1 MTNPQSDMSHRIL
14 IKIGGRAFE
23 DELGFRELAEAI
35 LAAEK
40 VDVIIVHG
48 GGAEISQAL
57 KDAGRK
63 TEFIDG
69 IRVTRAEDI
78 EIVEA
83 VLSGTVNRRISSWLE
98 ANGVACAPMSGRTQ
112 KLFVVAPLARGGRDL
127 GFVGQIKQ
135 VNPAGVIDAVQSGR
149 VPVVSPVSANEK
161 GASYNVNADSAAAA
175 LAAAAHCTD
184 LVFITDV
191 PGVLIDEQ
199 TRPFLSIA
207 EAQDL
212 ISADIIKGGMVAKM
226 ESAFQ
231 ALGQGVPRVHII
243 QWQGN
248 HMLRE
253 IVQQQ
258 CNAGTTVIK

>member
-1 MTNPQSDMSHRIL
+1 MNTRIL

-23 DELGFRELAEAI
+23 DEQGFRELAGAI
-35 LAAEK
+35 KANKNAE
-40 VDVIIVHG
+40 VIIVHG

-78 EIVEA
+78 QIVEG
-83 VLSGTVNRRISSWLE
+83 VLSGTVNHRISSWLE
-98 ANGVACAPMSGRTQ
+98 ANGVSTLRMSGKT
-112 KLFVVAPLARGGRDL
+112 KGLFMVESLIRDGRNL
-127 GFVGQIKQ
+127 GFVGKIKQ
-135 VNPAGVIDAVQSGR
+135 VNPGMVTEAIAAGE
-149 VPVVSPVSANEK
+149 VPVISPISGNEK
-161 GASYNVNADSAAAA
+161 GESYNVNADSAAAA
-175 LAAAAHCTD
+175 LAAAAQCTD

-199 TRPFLSIA
+199 TRPSLSITD
-207 EAQDL
+207 AQTL
-212 ISADIIKGGMVAKM
+212 IADGIIQGGMVAKM

-231 ALGQGVPRVHII
+231 ALNKDVPRVHIV
-243 QWQGN
+243 QWQGART
-248 HMLRE
+248 LQD

-258 CNAGTTVIK
+258 SSAGTTVTE

>member
-1 MTNPQSDMSHRIL
+1 MHHRIL

-23 DELGFRELAEAI
+23 NEHGFRELAGAI
-35 LAAEK
+35 ASGKNVEI
-40 VDVIIVHG
+40 IIVHG

-78 EIVEA
+78 KIVEE
-83 VLSGTVNRRISSWLE
+83 VLSGTVNQRISSWLK
-98 ANGVACAPMSGRTQ
+98 ANGVPSTRLSGKTQ
-112 KLFVVAPLARGGRDL
+112 GLFVIEPLTRGGRDL
-127 GFVGQIKQ
+127 GFVGKIKQ
-135 VNPAGVIDAVQSGR
+135 VNPGVVIDAIQSGQ
-149 VPVVSPVSANEK
+149 VPVISPISANEK

-191 PGVLIDEQ
+191 PGVLVGEQ
-199 TRPFLSIA
+199 TRASLSIA
-207 EAQDL
+207 NAQTL
-212 ISADIIKGGMVAKM
+212 IADGVIKGGMVAKI

-231 ALGQGVPRVHII
+231 ALNQGVPRVHII
-243 QWQGN
+243 QWQGA
-248 HMLRE
+248 HTLYDIM
-253 IVQQQ
+253 QQQ
-258 CNAGTTVIK
+258 GCAGTTVTR